1 MKKFLL
7 LSALWLVFVLVSYP
21 CASPIAA
28 TQPKEPSTIIFI
40 LDASG
45 SMWGQVEGRAKIDI
59 AKEVMKSL
67 IKDLPQTASVGL
79 VAYGHRTKGDC
90 NDVEEL
96 VPLKA
101 INKDELVKK
110 IDAINPKGMT
120 PITLSVQLTA
130 EKLKSVEQGGTII
143 LVSDGKETCKGDP
156 CALVKELKQAGVK
169 FVMHVIG
176 FDVTEEEKTQ
186 LECMAK
192 AGGGSYFTAKTAS
205 DLKSAAKKAV
215 EQVPKGGYLRVV
227 ALREG
232 KPFAADLTVYQAGKK
247 DSLFT
252 TRTVINQTDK
262 GERLEA
268 GKYDLKTI
276 DSENQTR
283 PEVALAGI
291 VVEDG
296 KTTEKTVD
304 FSGGTLVLKVIKNQ
318 KPSFAYIEVRK
329 NGTEAKVAS
338 GDTSMENPQSLRLSA
353 GTYDVHL
360 TDDKVSPPLTI
371 TLTGI
376 DIKPAATVEKTVD
389 FSEGRLKV
397 KVLKG
402 GQPYL
407 GFIYIFK
414 AGTEEKVAASDTSV
428 DNPEE
433 FKLLPGSYDIRV
445 KDDESDPPVIVTI
458 KGVQVEGNKTV
469 EKTADYK

>member
-1 MKKFLL
+1 MKVNADHIVEDCGELNLKKLNVYFKRMISTLYYIPNQQEDARIYLL
-7 LSALWLVFVLVSYP
+7 FGFIKANFIKYYPFSSTSIEMEVYEKVSAVFCLWFVFVLAFFSGTD
-21 CASPIAA
+21 ILAA
-28 TQPKEPSTIIFI
+28 TQTKEPSTIIFI

-176 FDVTEEEKTQ
+176 FDVTEQEKTQ

-205 DLKSAAKKAV
+205 DLQSAAKKAV
-215 EQVPKGGYLRVV
+215 EQVQKGGYLRVV

-232 KPFAADLTVYQAGKK
+232 KPFTADLAVYKAGKK
-247 DSLFT
+247 ESLFT
-252 TRTVINQTDK
+252 TRTIMNQTDK
-262 GERLEA
+262 GEKLEA
-268 GKYDLKTI
+268 GKYDLKAI

-304 FSGGTLVLKVIKNQ
+304 FSGGTLVL
-318 KPSFAYIEVRK
+318 
-329 NGTEAKVAS
+329 G
-338 GDTSMENPQSLRLSA
+338 
-353 GTYDVHL
+353 
-360 TDDKVSPPLTI
+360 
-371 TLTGI
+371 
-376 DIKPAATVEKTVD
+376 
-389 FSEGRLKV
+389 
-397 KVLKG
+397 
-402 GQPYL
+402 
-407 GFIYIFK
+407 
-414 AGTEEKVAASDTSV
+414 
-428 DNPEE
+428 
-433 FKLLPGSYDIRV
+433 
-445 KDDESDPPVIVTI
+445 
-458 KGVQVEGNKTV
+458 
-469 EKTADYK
+469 